1 MAYVS
6 LRTLLHLGPQASDVN
21 ATTNGM
27 ALDDDAAAGQPLPAT
42 LGHFG
47 RLAAAAAAAEQEH
60 RKEDNGGSAKE
71 VIPRGESPEPL
82 RVRSPGSLREP
93 SRSPPP
99 PPQGAASEGERR
111 FSHEPWNW
119 KLGGA
124 PGEEEEAKSA
134 DEGGRLDRGAEGPD
148 AAAQDKMDHR
158 GPQEQKMSESLVA

>member
-1 MAYVS
+1 MFLYGPS
-6 LRTLLHLGPQASDVN
+6 FILNLDPQASDVN

-47 RLAAAAAAAEQEH
+47 RLAAAAAAEQEH

-99 PPQGAASEGERR
+99 PPPQGAASEGERR

-134 DEGGRLDRGAEGPD
+134 DEGDRAD
-148 AAAQDKMDHR
+148 RDAAQDKMDHR
-158 GPQEQKMSESLVA
+158 GPQEQKISESLVA

>member
-1 MAYVS
+1 
-6 LRTLLHLGPQASDVN
+6 
-21 ATTNGM
+21 M

-47 RLAAAAAAAEQEH
+47 RLAAAAAEQEH
-60 RKEDNGGSAKE
+60 RKADDGGSGTKE
-71 VIPRGESPEPL
+71 VAPRGESPEPL

-93 SRSPPP
+93 SRSP

-124 PGEEEEAKSA
+124 PEEEEEAKSA
-134 DEGGRLDRGAEGPD
+134 DLEGDRDDRRREEGPN
-148 AAAQDKMDHR
+148 AAQDKVEHR
-158 GPQEQKMSESLVA
+158 GPQEQKISESLVA

>member
-6 LRTLLHLGPQASDVN
+6 LRTLLHLDPQASDVN

-99 PPQGAASEGERR
+99 PPPQGAASEGERR

-124 PGEEEEAKSA
+124 PEEEEAKSA